1 MCFDNDDD
9 YDEENSRKTG
19 LTVTVAFCL
28 IFLSFDNSCAGYGSD
43 DDDNNK
49 IFFFFFFAA
58 DLLVLKLV
66 NIPCWICG
74 ASIDLRFAAVV
85 CVSSNR

>member
-1 MCFDNDDD
+1 M
-9 YDEENSRKTG
+9 EVMIMTI
-19 LTVTVAFCL
+19 T
-28 IFLSFDNSCAGYGSD
+28 IFF
-43 DDDNNK
+43 
-49 IFFFFFFAA
+49 FFFFFFAA

-74 ASIDLRFAAVV
+74 ASIDLIFAAVV